1 MIPHHS
7 DPESTDSTTK
17 WMEKVAIRSPRKVT
31 CSAAKETFVA
41 RRREDV
47 GPGVKMEV
55 MRSVKKVAMA
65 AGAVGWL
72 RVAVSRVGVVY

>member
-1 MIPHHS
+1 
-7 DPESTDSTTK
+7 
-17 WMEKVAIRSPRKVT
+17 MEKVAIRSPRKVI

-65 AGAVGWL
+65 AGAW
-72 RVAVSRVGVVY
+72 AVSGGIRGMGYCIRVSRRCVRCIVA